1 MKQYNRM
8 MLAAVLFFLTIVTA
22 ANIFYI
28 KSVDKEKAKLHK
40 VEGNRILAVMKQE
53 VEENEN
59 ADLGVLAESIPVSD
73 YKTITKIEYLEEGAS
88 FLETEEFYQVPV
100 SDAMFYPIVLKTG
113 TGYLKLTYQEERE
126 NNSLFRLLLLNGIA
140 LCCFFAL
147 LAILVYLKKKL
158 IMPFE
163 QIKEY
168 PFLLAKGNLVQGLKE
183 QKEGYFGRFLWG
195 LDMLRETLEDN
206 RRKNLELE
214 REKKTML
221 LSLSHDLKTP
231 LSSIY
236 LYGKA
241 LQKGL
246 YDQEEKRNQAL
257 EGILEKASLMEGY
270 IEKIIA
276 AATEDFLHI
285 PVNPGEFYLK
295 NLMEKFTSFYG
306 EKLALLHTEFQ
317 VEAYENCLLY
327 GDFDRALEVFENIM
341 ENAVKYGDGK
351 AIRIYFEKEE
361 DCLLVTVENTG
372 NSLPEQELS
381 HIFESFYR
389 GSNGKGK
396 SGSGLGLY
404 ICRELL
410 HKMRGEILAEMEQGN
425 MRVTVVLRMV

>member
-8 MLAAVLFFLTIVTA
+8 MLTAVLLFLTILMA
-22 ANIFYI
+22 ANVFYI
-28 KSVDKEKAKLHK
+28 KSADKEKAKLHK

-88 FLETEEFYQVPV
+88 LRETEEFYQVPV
-100 SDAMFYPIVLKTG
+100 SDALFYPIALRTG
-113 TGYLKLTYQEERE
+113 TGYLKLTYQEGGE
-126 NNSLFRLLLLNGIA
+126 NDSLSRLLLLNAIA
-140 LCCFFAL
+140 LCCFLAL
-147 LAILVYLKKKL
+147 LAILVYVKKKL

-183 QKEGYFGRFLWG
+183 QREGYFGRFLWG

-206 RRKNLELE
+206 KRKKLELE

-246 YDQEEKRNQAL
+246 YDQEEKRNQAV

-317 VEAYENCLLY
+317 VEAFENCLLY
-327 GDFDRALEVFENIM
+327 GDFDRVLEVFENIM

-351 AIRIYFEKEE
+351 KIRIYFEREE

-389 GSNGKGK
+389 GSNGKEK

-404 ICRELL
+404 ICREIL
-410 HKMRGEILAEMEQGN
+410 HKMKGEIFAEIEQGN
-425 MRVTVVLRMV
+425 MRVTVVLKVL